1 MSNEQ
6 PECKVQLLHH
16 NATVPSRGTEAAAG
30 YDLYNPEDTF
40 IPANSQLLIPIGI
53 AMAIPDG
60 WVGQINPRSS
70 VASKRNLRIG
80 ARVIDSDYRGE
91 IKVNLHND
99 TAEDVFIEEGERIAQ
114 MVILPHYASDLEVV
128 DTLNETTRGD
138 GGFGSTGI

>member
-1 MSNEQ
+1 MSKKQ

-16 NATVPSRGTEAAAG
+16 NASVPTRGTESAAG
-30 YDLYNPEDTF
+30 YDLYNPADTF
-40 IPANSQLLIPIGI
+40 IPAKSQLLIPIGI

-99 TAEDVFIEEGERIAQ
+99 TDEDVFIEEGERIAQ

-128 DTLNETTRGD
+128 DTLDETERGE

>member
-1 MSNEQ
+1 MSKKQ

-16 NATVPSRGTEAAAG
+16 NASVPTRGTESAAG
-30 YDLYNPEDTF
+30 YDLYNPADTF
-40 IPANSQLLIPIGI
+40 IPAKSQLLIPIGI

-91 IKVNLHND
+91 IKVIIANLGD
-99 TAEDVFIEEGERIAQ
+99 EDFIINRGDRIAQ
-114 MVILPHYASDLEVV
+114 IIVAPVQRGTLVEVSEL
-128 DTLNETTRGD
+128 DSTQRGV
-138 GGFGSTGI
+138 GGFGSTGV